1 MKFNKNLFKSRGFVV
16 MSLTL
21 MLVVVGTVNYNLSK
35 KSVLEA
41 SKEMEMYEEAQLSK
55 NEDKTEK
62 VKEKEN
68 KVEVVDSKETV
79 VDEKAKET
87 SKEIEKQ
94 MTSDKNM
101 KKASYAIDMKMNRE
115 RQRNELTEDLN
126 EIINNPSTAEETRKQ
141 ASNMKLQLVKDQELE
156 IKIEDLLGA
165 KGFEDSLVY
174 ISNDTVNVVVSK
186 DELQQQDA
194 AKIFDL
200 VASEAKIAHDNI
212 KVMNN
217 KAK

>member
-1 MKFNKNLFKSRGFVV
+1 MKFNKSMFKSRGFVV

-41 SKEMEMYEEAQLSK
+41 SKEMEMYEDAQLSK
-55 NEDKTEK
+55 NDDKK
-62 VKEKEN
+62 DSKKDVK
-68 KVEVVDSKETV
+68 VVDSKDTIV
-79 VDEKAKET
+79 NEKAKET
-87 SKEIEKQ
+87 SKEIEKK

-101 KKASYAIDMKMNRE
+101 KKASYAVDMKMNRE
-115 RQRNELTEDLN
+115 KQRNELTEDLN
-126 EIINNPSTAEETRKQ
+126 EIINNPSTSEETRKQ

-174 ISNDTVNVVVSK
+174 ISEETVNVVVNK
-186 DELQQQDA
+186 ELQQKDA

-200 VASEAKIAHDNI
+200 VANESKVNYDNI
-212 KVMNN
+212 KLMSSNS
-217 KAK
+217 K

>member
-1 MKFNKNLFKSRGFVV
+1 

-41 SKEMEMYEEAQLSK
+41 SKEMEMYEDAQLSK
-55 NEDKTEK
+55 NDDKK
-62 VKEKEN
+62 DSKKDVK
-68 KVEVVDSKETV
+68 VVDSKDTV
-79 VDEKAKET
+79 VNEKAKET
-87 SKEIEKQ
+87 SKEIEKK

-101 KKASYAIDMKMNRE
+101 KKASYAVDMKMNRE
-115 RQRNELTEDLN
+115 KQRNELTEDLN
-126 EIINNPSTAEETRKQ
+126 EIINNPSTSEETRKQ

-174 ISNDTVNVVVSK
+174 ISEETVNVVVNK
-186 DELQQQDA
+186 ELQQKDA

-200 VASEAKIAHDNI
+200 VANESKVNYDNI
-212 KVMNN
+212 KLMSSNS
-217 KAK
+217 K

>member
-1 MKFNKNLFKSRGFVV
+1 MKFNKGIFKSRGFVV
-16 MSLTL
+16 MVLTL

-41 SKEMEMYEEAQLSK
+41 SKEMEMYEQEQAKK
-55 NEDKTEK
+55 NNDKK
-62 VKEKEN
+62 DVK
-68 KVEVVDSKETV
+68 VVDSKETV
-79 VDEKAKET
+79 VNEKVKET

-94 MTSDKNM
+94 MTSDKKM

-115 RQRNELTEDLN
+115 KQRNELTEDLN

-156 IKIEDLLGA
+156 LKIENLLGA
-165 KGFEDSLVY
+165 KGFENSLVY
-174 ISNDTVNVVVSK
+174 INNEIVNVVVNEK
-186 DELQQQDA
+186 ELEQQEA

-200 VASEAKIAHDNI
+200 VANEAKTKHENI
-212 KVMNN
+212 KVMSN

>member
-1 MKFNKNLFKSRGFVV
+1 MKFNKSMFKSRGFVV

-41 SKEMEMYEEAQLSK
+41 SKEMEMYEDAQLSK
-55 NEDKTEK
+55 NDDKK
-62 VKEKEN
+62 DSKKDVK
-68 KVEVVDSKETV
+68 VVDSEDTV
-79 VDEKAKET
+79 VNEKAKET
-87 SKEIEKQ
+87 SKEIEKK

-101 KKASYAIDMKMNRE
+101 KKASYAVDMKMNRE
-115 RQRNELTEDLN
+115 KQRNELTEDLN
-126 EIINNPSTAEETRKQ
+126 EIINNPSTSEETRKQ

-174 ISNDTVNVVVSK
+174 ISEETVNVVVNK
-186 DELQQQDA
+186 ELQQKDA

-200 VASEAKIAHDNI
+200 VANESKVNYDNI
-212 KVMNN
+212 KLMSSNS
-217 KAK
+217 K

>member
-1 MKFNKNLFKSRGFVV
+1 MKFNKSMFKSRGFVV

-41 SKEMEMYEEAQLSK
+41 SKEMEMYEDAQLSK
-55 NEDKTEK
+55 NDDKK
-62 VKEKEN
+62 DSKKDVK
-68 KVEVVDSKETV
+68 VVDSKDTV
-79 VDEKAKET
+79 VNEKAKET
-87 SKEIEKQ
+87 SKEIEKK

-101 KKASYAIDMKMNRE
+101 KKASYSVDMKMNRE
-115 RQRNELTEDLN
+115 KQRNELTEDLN
-126 EIINNPSTAEETRKQ
+126 EIINNPSTSEETRKQ

-174 ISNDTVNVVVSK
+174 ISEETVNVVVNK
-186 DELQQQDA
+186 ELQQKDA

-200 VASEAKIAHDNI
+200 VANESKVNYDNI
-212 KVMNN
+212 KLMSSNS
-217 KAK
+217 K

>member
-1 MKFNKNLFKSRGFVV
+1 MKFNKSMFKSRGFVV

-41 SKEMEMYEEAQLSK
+41 SKEMEMYEDAQLSK
-55 NEDKTEK
+55 NDDKK
-62 VKEKEN
+62 DSKKDVK
-68 KVEVVDSKETV
+68 VVDSKDTV
-79 VDEKAKET
+79 VNEKAKET
-87 SKEIEKQ
+87 SKEIEKK

-101 KKASYAIDMKMNRE
+101 KKASYAVDMKMNRE
-115 RQRNELTEDLN
+115 KQRNELTEDLN
-126 EIINNPSTAEETRKQ
+126 EIINNPSTSEETRKQ

-174 ISNDTVNVVVSK
+174 ISEETVNVVVNK
-186 DELQQQDA
+186 ELQQKDA

-200 VASEAKIAHDNI
+200 VANESKVNYDNI
-212 KVMNN
+212 KLMSSNS
-217 KAK
+217 K

>member
-1 MKFNKNLFKSRGFVV
+1 
-16 MSLTL
+16 L

-41 SKEMEMYEEAQLSK
+41 SKEMEMYEDAQLSK
-55 NEDKTEK
+55 NDDKK
-62 VKEKEN
+62 DSKKDI
-68 KVEVVDSKETV
+68 KVVDSKDTV
-79 VDEKAKET
+79 VNEKAKET
-87 SKEIEKQ
+87 SKEIEKK

-101 KKASYAIDMKMNRE
+101 KKASYAVDMKMNRE
-115 RQRNELTEDLN
+115 KQRNELTEDLN
-126 EIINNPSTAEETRKQ
+126 EIINNPSTSEETRKQ

-174 ISNDTVNVVVSK
+174 ISEETVNVVVNK
-186 DELQQQDA
+186 ELQQKDA

-200 VASEAKIAHDNI
+200 VANESKVNYDNI
-212 KVMNN
+212 KLMSSNS
-217 KAK
+217 K

>member
-1 MKFNKNLFKSRGFVV
+1 MKFNKSMFKSRGFVV

-41 SKEMEMYEEAQLSK
+41 SKEMEMYEDAQLSK
-55 NEDKTEK
+55 NDDKK
-62 VKEKEN
+62 DSKKDI
-68 KVEVVDSKETV
+68 KVVDSKDTV
-79 VDEKAKET
+79 VNEKAKET
-87 SKEIEKQ
+87 SKEIEKK

-101 KKASYAIDMKMNRE
+101 KKASYAVDMKMNRE
-115 RQRNELTEDLN
+115 KQRNELTEDLN
-126 EIINNPSTAEETRKQ
+126 EIINNPSTSEETRKQ

-174 ISNDTVNVVVSK
+174 ISEETVNVVVNK
-186 DELQQQDA
+186 ELQQKDA
-194 AKIFDL
+194 
-200 VASEAKIAHDNI
+200 I
-212 KVMNN
+212 KYSI
-217 KAK
+217 

>member
-1 MKFNKNLFKSRGFVV
+1 MKFNKSIFKSRGFVV

-41 SKEMEMYEEAQLSK
+41 SKEMEMYEDAQLSK
-55 NEDKTEK
+55 NDDKK
-62 VKEKEN
+62 DVK
-68 KVEVVDSKETV
+68 VVDSKDTIV
-79 VDEKAKET
+79 NEKVKET
-87 SKEIEKQ
+87 SKEIEKK

-101 KKASYAIDMKMNRE
+101 KKASYAVDMKMNRE
-115 RQRNELTEDLN
+115 KQRNELTEDLN

-141 ASNMKLQLVKDQELE
+141 ASNMKLQLIKDQELE

-174 ISNDTVNVVVSK
+174 ITEENVNVIVNK
-186 DELQQQDA
+186 ELQQKDA

-200 VASEAKIAHDNI
+200 VANESKVNYDNI
-212 KVMNN
+212 KLMSNN
-217 KAK
+217 SK

>member
-1 MKFNKNLFKSRGFVV
+1 MKFNKSMFKSRGFVV

-41 SKEMEMYEEAQLSK
+41 SKEMEMYEDAQLSK
-55 NEDKTEK
+55 NDDKK
-62 VKEKEN
+62 DSKKDI
-68 KVEVVDSKETV
+68 KVVDSKDTV
-79 VDEKAKET
+79 VNEKAKET
-87 SKEIEKQ
+87 SKEIEKK

-101 KKASYAIDMKMNRE
+101 KKASYAVDMKMNRE
-115 RQRNELTEDLN
+115 KQRNELTEDLN
-126 EIINNPSTAEETRKQ
+126 EIINNPSTSEETRKQ

-174 ISNDTVNVVVSK
+174 ISEETVNVVVNK
-186 DELQQQDA
+186 ELQQKDA

-200 VASEAKIAHDNI
+200 VANESKVNYDNI
-212 KVMNN
+212 KLMSSNS
-217 KAK
+217 K

>member
-1 MKFNKNLFKSRGFVV
+1 MKFNKSMFKSRGFVV

-41 SKEMEMYEEAQLSK
+41 SKEMEMYEDAQLSK
-55 NEDKTEK
+55 NDDKK
-62 VKEKEN
+62 DSKKDVK
-68 KVEVVDSKETV
+68 VVDSKDTIV
-79 VDEKAKET
+79 NEKAKET
-87 SKEIEKQ
+87 SKEIEKK

-101 KKASYAIDMKMNRE
+101 KKASYAVDMKMNRE
-115 RQRNELTEDLN
+115 KQRNELTEDLN
-126 EIINNPSTAEETRKQ
+126 EIINNPSTSEETRKQ

-174 ISNDTVNVVVSK
+174 ISEETVNVVVNK
-186 DELQQQDA
+186 ELKQKDA

-200 VASEAKIAHDNI
+200 VANESKVNYDNI
-212 KVMNN
+212 KLMSSNS
-217 KAK
+217 K

>member
-1 MKFNKNLFKSRGFVV
+1 

-41 SKEMEMYEEAQLSK
+41 SKEMEMYEDAQLSK
-55 NEDKTEK
+55 NDDKK
-62 VKEKEN
+62 DSKKDVK
-68 KVEVVDSKETV
+68 VVDSKDTIV
-79 VDEKAKET
+79 NEKAKET
-87 SKEIEKQ
+87 SKEIEKK

-101 KKASYAIDMKMNRE
+101 KKASYAVDMKMNRE
-115 RQRNELTEDLN
+115 KQRNELTEDLN
-126 EIINNPSTAEETRKQ
+126 EIINNPSTSEETRKQ

-174 ISNDTVNVVVSK
+174 ISEETVNVVVNK
-186 DELQQQDA
+186 ELQQKDA

-200 VASEAKIAHDNI
+200 VANESKVNYDNI
-212 KVMNN
+212 KLMSSNS
-217 KAK
+217 K

>member
-1 MKFNKNLFKSRGFVV
+1 MKFNKSMFKSRGFVV

-41 SKEMEMYEEAQLSK
+41 SKEMEMYEDAQLSK
-55 NEDKTEK
+55 NDDKK
-62 VKEKEN
+62 DSKKDI
-68 KVEVVDSKETV
+68 KVVDSKDTV
-79 VDEKAKET
+79 VNEKAKET
-87 SKEIEKQ
+87 SKEIEKK

-101 KKASYAIDMKMNRE
+101 KKASYAVDMKMNRE
-115 RQRNELTEDLN
+115 KQRNELTEDLN

-174 ISNDTVNVVVSK
+174 ISEETVNVVVNK
-186 DELQQQDA
+186 ELQQKDA

-200 VASEAKIAHDNI
+200 VANESKVNYDNI
-212 KVMNN
+212 KLMSSNS
-217 KAK
+217 K

>member
-1 MKFNKNLFKSRGFVV
+1 MKFNKGIFKSRGFVV
-16 MSLTL
+16 MVLTL

-41 SKEMEMYEEAQLSK
+41 SKEMEMYEQEQAKK
-55 NEDKTEK
+55 NNDKK
-62 VKEKEN
+62 DVK
-68 KVEVVDSKETV
+68 VVDSKETV
-79 VDEKAKET
+79 VNEKVKET

-115 RQRNELTEDLN
+115 KQRNELTEDLN

-141 ASNMKLQLVKDQELE
+141 ASNLKLQLVKDQELE
-156 IKIEDLLGA
+156 LKIENLLGA
-165 KGFEDSLVY
+165 KGFENSLVY
-174 ISNDTVNVVVSK
+174 INNEIVNVVVNEK
-186 DELQQQDA
+186 ELEQQEA

-200 VASEAKIAHDNI
+200 VANEAKTKHENI
-212 KVMNN
+212 KVMSN

>member
-1 MKFNKNLFKSRGFVV
+1 MKFNKSMFKSRGFVV

-41 SKEMEMYEEAQLSK
+41 SKEMEMYEDAQLSK
-55 NEDKTEK
+55 NDDKKDSKEDIK
-62 VKEKEN
+62 
-68 KVEVVDSKETV
+68 VVDSKDTV
-79 VDEKAKET
+79 VNEKAKET
-87 SKEIEKQ
+87 SKEIEKK

-101 KKASYAIDMKMNRE
+101 KKASYAVDMKMNRE
-115 RQRNELTEDLN
+115 KQRNELTEDLN
-126 EIINNPSTAEETRKQ
+126 EIINNPSTSEETRKQ

-174 ISNDTVNVVVSK
+174 ISEETVNVVVNK
-186 DELQQQDA
+186 ELQQKDA

-200 VASEAKIAHDNI
+200 VANESKVNYDNI
-212 KVMNN
+212 KLMSSNS
-217 KAK
+217 K